1 MSNLDCRIQTGIFD
15 CRIQTG
21 NHYRTIAH
29 YRDRHDNSLTGI
41 TITGAITLAHCYASA
56 VKIEVWRNS
65 SPENDYS
72 PYS

>member
-1 MSNLDCRIQTGIFD
+1 MSNLDYIIQTGIFD

-21 NHYRTIAH
+21 NHYH

-41 TITGAITLAHCYASA
+41 TITGAIILAHCYASA
-56 VKIEVWRNS
+56 VQIEVWRSS

>member
-1 MSNLDCRIQTGIFD
+1 MSNLGYVIQTGIFD

-21 NHYRTIAH
+21 NHYR
-29 YRDRHDNSLTGI
+29 DRHENSLTGI

-56 VKIEVWRNS
+56 VQIGVLRNS